1 MYLNVPL
8 KLKPTDDIL
17 YEDHALTTYN
27 GIKLL
32 RIKLREQYNQ

>member
-17 YEDHALTTYN
+17 YDDHALTMYTSKTISVLDTTVLSY
-27 GIKLL
+27 
-32 RIKLREQYNQ
+32 